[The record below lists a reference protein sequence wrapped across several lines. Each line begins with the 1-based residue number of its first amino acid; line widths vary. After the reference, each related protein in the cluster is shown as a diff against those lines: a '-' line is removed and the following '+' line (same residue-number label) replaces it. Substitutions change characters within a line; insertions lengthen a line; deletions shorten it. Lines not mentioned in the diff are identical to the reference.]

1 MMTVF
6 ILIQSSEMTLVGGSG
21 LPHISFWGQW
31 EYAVFLAEE
40 TKADSPGTIY
50 ASFTSHS
57 PTAHWPKQAAWPS
70 STSVG
75 QEIYSA
81 DSSHL
86 TKVWGWSVLLRVEGD

>member
-50 ASFTSHS
+50 ALFTSHS
-57 PTAHWPKQAAWPS
+57 PNR
-70 STSVG
+70 
-75 QEIYSA
+75 
-81 DSSHL
+81 
-86 TKVWGWSVLLRVEGD
+86 LLAKASGMAKFNISGTGNIFHRL